1 MMEDSPPQIAHKVSR
16 FERRPQVTVSP
27 HSRSSVYARD
37 IEREYNSL
45 FDGQSNRYNSPAT
58 RVMKPSKNPECTSE
72 GSSFTLTRPNSL
84 PLLGEFEE
92 EAHHIELPLTQ
103 RDDYVP
109 ATQMPYGDDNDEDEV
124 VPGTEMQEHV
134 GRMNIPQAT
143 CDLQK

>member
-1 MMEDSPPQIAHKVSR
+1 MMEDSPPQISHKVSR

-27 HSRSSVYARD
+27 HSRSGMYARD

-58 RVMKPSKNPECTSE
+58 RVMKPSKNPEYTSE

-92 EAHHIELPLTQ
+92 ESHHIELPLTQ

-109 ATQMPYGDDNDEDEV
+109 ATQMPYGAEDEEEEV
-124 VPGTEMQEHV
+124 VPGTEMQEPD
-134 GRMNIPQAT
+134 GRMDILQAA